1 MKIIITGAEGQLGK
15 EIVALLSKNDNDV
28 FPYAKKELDITKRDE
43 IERICACIKPDLI
56 INCAALT
63 KVDDCETE
71 VEKAYLV
78 NGLGPYY
85 LGKAANVHKAKLVH
99 ISTDYVFSG
108 DQSFPYNE
116 SDRTNPQT
124 IYGKSKL
131 MGEELLLKVCN
142 NVLIVRTSWLYG
154 HDTNNFVRTMM
165 ELSNKKASISVVND
179 QFGSPSYTLDI
190 AQTICAIMEE
200 KTGIYHIT
208 NSGECSW
215 YDFAKEIMKLTG
227 KSTVIVPISTGQYQ
241 FKTPRPHYSVLAH
254 RKLEEDGIKMRDWQ
268 SALSYFISK
277 EYSRHEESTREK

>member
-1 MKIIITGAEGQLGK
+1 M
-15 EIVALLSKNDNDV
+15 
-28 FPYAKKELDITKRDE
+28 FPYCKKELDITKRDE

-56 INCAALT
+56 INCAAFT

-85 LGKAANVHKAKLVH
+85 LGKIANAHKAKLVH

-108 DQSFPYNE
+108 NQSFPYNE

-165 ELSNKKASISVVND
+165 ELSHTKASISVVND
-179 QFGSPSYTLDI
+179 QFGSPSYTFDV

-208 NSGECSW
+208 NSGACSW

-227 KSTVIVPISTGQYQ
+227 KSTVIVPITTGQYQ
-241 FKTPRPHYSVLAH
+241 FKTPRPPYSVLSH
-254 RKLEEDGIKMRDWQ
+254 TKLEEDGIKMRNWQ
-268 SALSYFISK
+268 SALSHFISRD
-277 EYSRHEESTREK
+277 YSFFEEPLREK